1 MLTMA
6 DISLVKVRSKQVEL
20 SYCHSANGQIRS
32 VLVALWAIL
41 DSAVEQ
47 LGIGSMNA
55 FTVEKVPVNVF
66 TRP

>member
-41 DSAVEQ
+41 DSAIEPTINKLKQQYHEV
-47 LGIGSMNA
+47 LSI
-55 FTVEKVPVNVF
+55 
-66 TRP
+66 

>member
-41 DSAVEQ
+41 DSAIELTINKLKQQYHEV
-47 LGIGSMNA
+47 LSI
-55 FTVEKVPVNVF
+55 
-66 TRP
+66 